1 MDGPAPESGHAGGP
15 AGQARDGAI
24 RTGSKS
30 FALAARL
37 FDPATRDLVW
47 DLYTWC
53 RHCDD
58 VVDGQVLGHGIDTVT
73 DRDARL
79 ASLKAGTAAAFA
91 GTAGPD
97 GPFAALA
104 RVVAATGLPPMLA
117 DDHLAGF
124 AMDTDGRRY
133 ETLADTLDYC
143 YHVAGV
149 VGLMMAW
156 IMGVRDRTVLCRASD
171 LGLAFQLSNIARDVG
186 DDAAAGR
193 IYLPAAWLR
202 EAGASLVA
210 GRPIDR
216 ASAERVAPVVARLVA
231 EAERYYDAAGHGV
244 PSLPGRSA
252 WAVATARLVYRDI
265 GRAVVGRGGRAWTSR
280 TVIATPR
287 KLVRL
292 VEAGVATGWR
302 KAAGAPPA
310 PPRAGLFTPPAV
322 DMLG

>member
-1 MDGPAPESGHAGGP
+1 MDGAPDTPPGGAAGVESKDA
-15 AGQARDGAI
+15 AI

-58 VVDGQVLGHGIDTVT
+58 VVDGQVLGHGHTALT
-73 DRDARL
+73 DLDARMAAL
-79 ASLKAGTAAAFA
+79 RAGTATAFD
-91 GTAGPD
+91 GTAGD
-97 GPFAALA
+97 RGPFAALG
-104 RVVAATGLPPMLA
+104 RVVAATGVPRVFA

-133 ETLADTLDYC
+133 ESLDDTLDYA

-156 IMGVRDRTVLCRASD
+156 VMGVRDRAVLCRASD

-186 DDAAAGR
+186 DDLAAGR
-193 IYLPAAWLR
+193 VYLPARWLR
-202 EAGASLVA
+202 EAGVSLTA
-210 GRPIDR
+210 GAPLDR
-216 ASAERVAPVVARLVA
+216 ASAVAVAPVVARLLTD
-231 EAERYYDAAGHGV
+231 AERYYDSAWHGV
-244 PSLPGRSA
+244 AHLPGRSA

-265 GRAVVGRGGRAWTSR
+265 GRAVAYRGAEAWTSR
-280 TVIATPR
+280 TTVGTAQKLARLAQAGLATAWMKTLGDR
-287 KLVRL
+287 
-292 VEAGVATGWR
+292 T
-302 KAAGAPPA
+302 A
-310 PPRAGLFTPPAV
+310 PPRAGLFTPSTIGMV
-322 DMLG
+322 G

>member
-1 MDGPAPESGHAGGP
+1 MDAAPDPVPRRAGGESK
-15 AGQARDGAI
+15 DTAI

-58 VVDGQVLGHGIDTVT
+58 VVDGQVLGHGHTALT
-73 DRDARL
+73 DLDARM
-79 ASLKAGTAAAFA
+79 ASLHAGTARAFA
-91 GTAGPD
+91 GTAGEE

-104 RVVAATGLPPMLA
+104 RVVAATSLPRVFA

-124 AMDTDGRRY
+124 AMDTRGRRY
-133 ETLADTLDYC
+133 ETIDDTLDYA

-156 IMGVRDRTVLCRASD
+156 VMGVRDRAVLCRASD

-186 DDAAAGR
+186 DDLEAGR
-193 IYLPAAWLR
+193 IYLPARWLR
-202 EAGASLVA
+202 EAGVTLTK
-210 GRPIDR
+210 G
-216 ASAERVAPVVARLVA
+216 APLDPAQAAAVARLLTD
-231 EAERYYDAAGHGV
+231 AERYYDSAWHGV
-244 PSLPGRSA
+244 PHLPGRSA

-265 GRAVVGRGGRAWTSR
+265 GRAVAYRGAEAWTSR
-280 TVIATPR
+280 TTVGTAQ
-287 KLVRL
+287 KLARL
-292 VEAGVATGWR
+292 VQAGLATAWMKTLGDR
-302 KAAGAPPA
+302 TA
-310 PPRAGLFTPPAV
+310 PPRAGLFTPPTIGMV
-322 DMLG
+322 G

>member
-1 MDGPAPESGHAGGP
+1 MTDTGQRAHGGAGPKDE
-15 AGQARDGAI
+15 AI

-58 VVDGQVLGHGIDTVT
+58 VVDGQVLGHGLTVVT
-73 DRDARL
+73 DHATRL
-79 ASLKAGTAAAFA
+79 ASLQAGTAAAFD
-91 GTAGPD
+91 GTAGTH

-104 RVVAATGLPPMLA
+104 RVVAATGLPRILA
-117 DDHLAGF
+117 TDHLAGF
-124 AMDTDGRRY
+124 AMDTAGRRY
-133 ETLADTLDYC
+133 ESFEETLDYC

-156 IMGVRDRTVLCRASD
+156 VMEVRDRGVLYRASD

-186 DDAAAGR
+186 DDVAAGR
-193 IYLPAAWLR
+193 VYLPSAWLR
-202 EAGASLVA
+202 DAGASLVD
-210 GRPIDR
+210 GQPLDR
-216 ASAERVAPVVARLVA
+216 AAAASVVPVAARLLT
-231 EAERYYDAAGHGV
+231 EAERYYDSAWHGV
-244 PSLPGRSA
+244 RHLPGRSA

-265 GRAVVGRGGRAWTSR
+265 GRAVAYRGAEAWTSR
-280 TVIATPR
+280 TVVGTPQ

-292 VEAGVATGWR
+292 LQAGVATAWVKTLAGR
-302 KAAGAPPA
+302 AAPA
-310 PPRAGLFTPPAV
+310 RAGLFTPPTV
-322 DMLG
+322 GMLG